1 VELIA
6 IGYPDPVTGP
16 FAMDELKRSDRDLG
30 IRWDE
35 VAVAIRDEDGAF
47 KIFTN
52 AVITSG
58 APSWAMLWWYLFA
71 TIFFVPILEMPVGSD
86 LGTILDEVRSSG
98 LDPLFE
104 ERIKEELSPGTS
116 ALFVL
121 VDRMDPDIVASA
133 LDAFGGTVI
142 EHHISKEAEAA
153 LSEALNGR
161 TRLDSPHPTAT

>member
-1 VELIA
+1 VDLIA
-6 IGYPDPVTGP
+6 IGYPDTLSGP

-35 VAVAIRDEDGAF
+35 VAVAIRGEEGDF
-47 KIFTN
+47 KMLTN

-71 TIFFVPILEMPVGSD
+71 TIFFVPFLEMPIGSE
-86 LGTILDEVRSSG
+86 LGTILDEIRPSG

-121 VDRMDPDIVASA
+121 VDRMAPDDVASS
-133 LDAFGGTVI
+133 LDAFGGAVI
-142 EHHISKEAEAA
+142 EHHISQEAEAT
-153 LSEALNGR
+153 LSEALNGP
-161 TRLDSPHPTAT
+161 TRLQ